1 MEEGDGAERFV
12 NLKQQIP
19 CIKEKKETYWT
30 AIRTPIDID

>member
-1 MEEGDGAERFV
+1 MEEGDRAERFV

-19 CIKEKKETYWT
+19 CIKEEKETYWT